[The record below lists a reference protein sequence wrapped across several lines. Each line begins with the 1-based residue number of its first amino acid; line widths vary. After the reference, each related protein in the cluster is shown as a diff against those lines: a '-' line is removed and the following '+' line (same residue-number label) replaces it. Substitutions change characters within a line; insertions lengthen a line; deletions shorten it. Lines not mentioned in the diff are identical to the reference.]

1 MPLNKRLL
9 VFRGKS
15 LVGYLANDDP
25 LSFTYADTWL
35 HIHGRSITPTLDASQ
50 QIHSGESVESYFENL
65 LPEAGIREL
74 LKLKHQCTST
84 FGLLNAIG
92 GDTASDLSIMP
103 EGAEP
108 TRDEYLLIDWKD
120 VANYVYQGQGPMHEA
135 YQEHGIRISLA
146 GAQKK
151 NGVVINHAGILL
163 LPLKNTPSTHIVK
176 PDIQGIDGVWS
187 SAINETFIMRLAQ
200 TINLG
205 VASARFEPIAKACVI
220 ERYDRWLDGDRQI
233 QKIHQ
238 LDLCQL
244 ADKPSTIKYEADGG
258 PNLKRCHQLLKQHG
272 ISGNDMK
279 RFLQWIFFNL
289 FVGNNDSHAK
299 NISVYFPPGQHIGL
313 APFYDLLCTAIYP
326 GLSNHFA
333 FSIGG
338 ESRPSHLNRNNLTQ
352 MAIELGYKPAFV
364 MQIAQ
369 TTANAILKHC
379 SHVANECQTLA
390 SVGSEKTM
398 IERLEHYVCSNT
410 QKLQNRLLI

>member
-92 GDTASDLSIMP
+92 GDSASDLSIVP
-103 EGAEP
+103 EGSEP

-244 ADKPSTIKYEADGG
+244 AGKPSTIKYEADGG

-299 NISVYFPPGQHIGL
+299 NISIYFPPGQHIGL
-313 APFYDLLCTAIYP
+313 TPFYDLVCTAIYP

-338 ESRPSHLNRNNLTQ
+338 ESRPSHLNKNNLTQ
-352 MAIELGYKPAFV
+352 MANELGYKPAFV